1 MLATVSRPR
10 HPSCSALYDRK
21 NMIKFQFQ
29 TNFAKSLLKVYALT
43 LSVDYA
49 ALLLNN
55 QLVTPNGPVRIVE
68 GRANHAEV

>member
-1 MLATVSRPR
+1 ML
-10 HPSCSALYDRK
+10 
-21 NMIKFQFQ
+21 KFI
-29 TNFAKSLLKVYALT
+29 ALT